1 MNQNQA
7 FQEAIRL
14 YKRKTGLSEVDLKE
28 VAKFA
33 VEQLGYKLPEPV
45 DPLDVLAKKIA
56 VAAREET
63 RTDKSTGRPYRVNHA
78 VPKQG
83 SQQSLWID
91 IDEAPRP
98 LIQKSFIKRR
108 DGILGDALQLSLD
121 MDHWNSVNSTEE
133 PILIPMDFTE
143 DVEERKN
150 ATNHMTADTENK
162 KPI

>member
-78 VPKQG
+78 GACKLFCVSSIFYK
-83 SQQSLWID
+83 
-91 IDEAPRP
+91 
-98 LIQKSFIKRR
+98 
-108 DGILGDALQLSLD
+108 
-121 MDHWNSVNSTEE
+121 
-133 PILIPMDFTE
+133 
-143 DVEERKN
+143 
-150 ATNHMTADTENK
+150 
-162 KPI
+162 